1 MKTPQP
7 ISRRAV
13 ATILFSV
20 VVTALGPS
28 GCSTATPSAYF
39 LTPGL
44 TDAKAALV
52 IAGMDA
58 AKVEATIGAPHQRV
72 RFDNL
77 KATAWDYRYFDSWG
91 YLVDFSVMIGDDGI
105 VINKVSAR
113 AYADNR

>member
-1 MKTPQP
+1 VAALAAAFAFASIGP
-7 ISRRAV
+7 IGCGA
-13 ATILFSV
+13 ATS
-20 VVTALGPS
+20 S
-28 GCSTATPSAYF
+28 SYF

-52 IAGMDA
+52 VAGMDA
-58 AKVEATIGAPHQRV
+58 AAVEATIGAPHQRV

-77 KATAWDYRYFDSWG
+77 KATAWDYRYIDSWG
-91 YLVDFSVMIGDDGI
+91 YMIDFSVMIGDDGK